1 MEAEEESY
9 LSLALAQALYI
20 YKTRV
25 FASSIEEEDTCM
37 SYEEED
43 THTICTQQASA
54 KGSNWQRK

>member
-43 THTICTQQASA
+43 THTIAVPPYYSLL
-54 KGSNWQRK
+54 